1 MSITNKGLVLRIEVD
16 DGWGFLV
23 DTEPRF
29 SQTQVVHLQD
39 LGSRLDQNSDSHL
52 PELFE
57 QINFR

>member
-1 MSITNKGLVLRIEVD
+1 MSITNKGLVLCIEVD

-29 SQTQVVHLQD
+29 RQTQHLQN
-39 LGSRLDQNSDSHL
+39 LGSRIDQNSDSHL
-52 PELFE
+52 LEFSE

>member
-52 PELFE
+52 LSF
-57 QINFR
+57 